1 LPTAAA
7 LPRVAVGVAMRG
19 VTWGESATLVFAATT
34 MALLASP
41 APRAISTTLPEV
53 IDKDASLTA

>member
-1 LPTAAA
+1 
-7 LPRVAVGVAMRG
+7 
-19 VTWGESATLVFAATT
+19 